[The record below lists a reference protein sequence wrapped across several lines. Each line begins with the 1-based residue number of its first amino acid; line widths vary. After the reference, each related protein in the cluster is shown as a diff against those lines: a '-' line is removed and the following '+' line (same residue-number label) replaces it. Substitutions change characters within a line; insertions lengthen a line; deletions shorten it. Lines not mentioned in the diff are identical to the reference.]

1 MGNVWESIEN
11 LMGTQH
17 ELCGNTLKTTKIS
30 KIDSLSPTTKE
41 RNLFLLEAC
50 YITTLVEQK
59 FCF

>member
-17 ELCGNTLKTTKIS
+17 ELHGNTLKTTKIP

-41 RNLFLLEAC
+41 QKALLGAC
-50 YITTLVEQK
+50 YITTLVEQF

>member
-1 MGNVWESIEN
+1 MWESVEN

-17 ELCGNTLKTTKIS
+17 ELRGNTLKTTKIP

-41 RNLFLLEAC
+41 QNLFLLGAY
-50 YITTLVEQK
+50 YIITFVEQN